1 MHHITHMFKYL
12 LLFITFFA
20 FAQKPTLY
28 KMSFKELSDL
38 YFKEKD
44 TLCKIQIAD
53 FFLHKAKKEQFHFN
67 IVLGYIY
74 KSQIEKNDDLVEKY
88 IDSTVSHSE
97 KYMPNTYLL
106 SYSYYT
112 KANYF
117 FDKRKYN
124 TALNNYILADK
135 LLNKADNESLYYDIQ
150 FSIAI
155 INSSLLNYKE
165 ALPVFLEY
173 HNYYLKTYNE
183 PSLGAVFS
191 VAESYNRLGNIKLAK
206 YYTSYG
212 KKWSK
217 MLNHD
222 QEVFMYSEGIDYFKE
237 KKYNKAIQI
246 LKNSLTLLA
255 TKKDFANYATNSFY
269 IAKSYLAIG
278 NKRDAML
285 FFKKVDSVFDAKNNI
300 TLERIDCYKYLIQHY
315 KDNKDINNQLYYTEK
330 LIKADSTLRSNYEYL
345 TTKIHKDYNIPKL
358 LKNKESLIDQ
368 LKNEKLYFT
377 VFVGFLL
384 IISFGLVTTFIRY
397 RKRQNQLLINQQL
410 AFEKYKENQHE
421 KIINI
426 DLEKNTD
433 LKQIETANVIQ
444 DGLIDVIMGKLVLFE
459 KGEQYLNKECT
470 LDKLAKDLDTN
481 TSYLS
486 KIINDK
492 KKTSFP
498 NYLNSLRI
506 EYAVLKLENDDLFRK
521 YNMKGIADSVG
532 FNNADSFSRAFK
544 HHMNMNPTFFIDKL
558 KNK

>member
-1 MHHITHMFKYL
+1 MFKYL

-20 FAQKPTLY
+20 FAQKPLLD
-28 KMSFKELSDL
+28 KMSFNELSDL

-44 TLCKIQIAD
+44 TVYKKQIAT
-53 FFLHKAKKEQFHFN
+53 FFLYKAKKEQYHFN
-67 IVLGYIY
+67 IILGYIY
-74 KSQIEKNDDLVEKY
+74 KSQIEKKDELIEKY

-124 TALNNYILADK
+124 TALNNYIQADK
-135 LLNKADNESLYYDIQ
+135 FLNKTDNESLYHDIQ

-165 ALPVFLEY
+165 ALPVFLTF
-173 HNYYLKTYNE
+173 HNYYLKTYKE

-191 VAESYNRLGNIKLAK
+191 IAESYNRLGNIKLAK

-217 MLNHD
+217 ILNHD

-237 KKYNKAIQI
+237 KEYHKAIQT
-246 LKNSLTLLA
+246 LKNSLMLPA

-269 IAKSYLAIG
+269 IAKSYFAIG
-278 NKRDAML
+278 NKKEAML
-285 FFKKVDSVFDAKNNI
+285 FFKKVDSIFNKKNNI
-300 TLERIDCYKYLIQHY
+300 TLERIECYKYLIQHS
-315 KDNKDINNQLYYTEK
+315 KDNRDIKNQLYYTEK

-368 LKNEKLYFT
+368 LKDEKLYFT
-377 VFVGFLL
+377 VLIGFLV
-384 IISFGLVTTFIRY
+384 IISFGLITTFLRY
-397 RKRQNQLLINQQL
+397 RKKQNLLLINQQH
-410 AFEKYKENQHE
+410 AFEKYKENLQK

-426 DLEKNTD
+426 DLDQNTH
-433 LKQIETANVIQ
+433 LKQIETVAVIQ
-444 DGLIDVIMGKLVLFE
+444 DDLIDVIMGKLNVFE
-459 KGEQYLNKECT
+459 KEEQYLNKECT
-470 LDKLAKDLDTN
+470 LDKLARDLDTN